1 MNAPFNPSA
10 RVPTPRN
17 EVREAVR
24 DLLMKSEA
32 FAAMPP
38 EKQRQLAQDLALV
51 SDYLVAPEGIEGN
64 RIPGG
69 LGVHAAQAM
78 ADPVQEGTFK
88 EHQSAVSEIGKAGFD
103 AGAVNAGV
111 AAAVNYVEG
120 INFPKF
126 VGGLIHNVFDAI
138 VATSISQ
145 MEEFSKMVG
154 SVAKSLE
161 EFMKDNVS
169 ENAGRDHVKNKFPE
183 MFEIGQDDTSDTPQP
198 RLKVR
203 EGVDESIAL
212 ARVNS
217 SISFE
222 NGELKS
228 LDLSD
233 ENVERALVVGARMQL
248 AKQRQQMMASTVLLG
263 INRIVVTSGKIKA
276 KVNFQ
281 FQARSGRDLSRSA
294 QAMDVARDKW
304 GNVQSTYAG
313 AGTYDGNKKGTETHD
328 KDGAGE
334 SSSESYAK
342 GTYQYENRPVITAM
356 STATEGTTE
365 QLQAKADLMGDVEIS
380 FKSDYL
386 PLDKMATPGMIAAIQ
401 GNSTPVD
408 PNVVP
413 SARIATPP
421 PVAAAPAPAAVA
433 PRA

>member
-1 MNAPFNPSA
+1 MNAPLTPSA
-10 RVPTPRN
+10 RLPTPRP

-24 DLLMKSEA
+24 SLLTKSEA
-32 FAAMPP
+32 FAALPP
-38 EKQRQLAQDLALV
+38 EQQRQLAKDLALV
-51 SDYLVAPEGIEGN
+51 SDYLAAPEGIEGN

-69 LGVHAAQAM
+69 IGTPSARAM
-78 ADPVQEGTFK
+78 ADPVQEGTYQ
-88 EHQSAVSEIGKAGFD
+88 EHQKAVSDIGKAGFD
-103 AGAVNAGV
+103 PGAVNAGV
-111 AAAVNYVEG
+111 TAAINYVQG
-120 INFPKF
+120 INFPGF
-126 VGGLIHNVFDAI
+126 VGGLIQNVFQAI
-138 VATSISQ
+138 VTTSIQQ
-145 MEEFSKMVG
+145 MEEFSKMVS

-169 ENAGRDHVKNKFPE
+169 ENAGRDHVQNKFPD
-183 MFEIGQDDTSDTPQP
+183 MFEIGTDDMSDSPQP
-198 RLKVR
+198 RLQLR
-203 EGVDESIAL
+203 EGVDETTAL

-281 FQARSGRDLSRSA
+281 FQARSGRDLEQSA
-294 QAMDVARDKW
+294 QAMDLARDPY
-304 GNVQSTYAG
+304 GNVQTARTGS
-313 AGTYDGNKKGTETHD
+313 GTREGSSKGSFTRD
-328 KDGAGE
+328 KDGAID
-334 SSSESYAK
+334 SASERYSK
-342 GTYQYENRPVITAM
+342 GTYQFEDKPIITAM
-356 STATEGTTE
+356 SSATEGTTE
-365 QLQAKADLMGDVEIS
+365 QLQAKADLMGEVEVN

-408 PNVVP
+408 PNVLP
-413 SARIATPP
+413 SARVATPP
-421 PVAAAPAPAAVA
+421 PAVAPAPAAA
-433 PRA
+433 RA